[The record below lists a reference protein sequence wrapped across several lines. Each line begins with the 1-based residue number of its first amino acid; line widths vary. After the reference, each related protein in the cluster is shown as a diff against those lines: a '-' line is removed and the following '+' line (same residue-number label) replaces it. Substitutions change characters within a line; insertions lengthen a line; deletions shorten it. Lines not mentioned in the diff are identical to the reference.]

1 MRVLPAVRSARWR
14 SRIGTVL
21 DHGVD
26 LCFNA
31 GHRLLALRERMDP
44 TGGELTPERADALLE
59 NVMARI
65 EPPVPAY
72 RPSPTDVALATFA
85 ASLTATVWTQ
95 RDRDGRLHVAVQRQD
110 GRG

>member
-1 MRVLPAVRSARWR
+1 VGS
-14 SRIGTVL
+14 IL

-31 GHRLLALRERMDP
+31 GHRLLAFRERMDP

-65 EPPVPAY
+65 EPPV
-72 RPSPTDVALATFA
+72 ATFRQSATDIAGATLA
-85 ASLTATVWTQ
+85 AGIVATVWTQ
-95 RDRDGRLHVAVQRQD
+95 RDREGRLHVAVQRQD